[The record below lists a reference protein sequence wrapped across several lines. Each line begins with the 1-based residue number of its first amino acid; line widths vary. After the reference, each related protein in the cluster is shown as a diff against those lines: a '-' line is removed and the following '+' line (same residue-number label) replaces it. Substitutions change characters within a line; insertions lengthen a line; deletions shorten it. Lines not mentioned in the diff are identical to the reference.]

1 MRRRRQ
7 CGYAAVLCVIGFL
20 ENSGYAIRFAANAD
34 GSGSA
39 MAKLIA
45 FYVPGKF
52 RKRMLWIPLAQR
64 GKVIEFPSREKKSA

>member
-1 MRRRRQ
+1 MRM
-7 CGYAAVLCVIGFL
+7 GVVA
-20 ENSGYAIRFAANAD
+20 
-34 GSGSA
+34 A

-52 RKRMLWIPLAQR
+52 RKIRLWIPPAQR